1 MTEHCDVE
9 ALSPREGDAAAKA
22 AVAAA
27 VTPVTVD
34 VDVEDSDAQQQQ
46 QQATC
51 PDAPFSRH
59 GCGVRAMWSEPDA
72 SAVQVR
78 GPHYTT
84 DGVKVPSGAALGS
97 LLHVDVWD
105 IGTGADAADKRL
117 HVARVE
123 EQRADSVLQHCRREF
138 PDALVFILNIALPTA
153 TNTCIVSY
161 WLVPKLRDAEA
172 DAARDPAH
180 NFHRLLWAFCNAE
193 DDDFRTRRFK
203 LIPDFENAPWV
214 FQQLVP
220 SRPAITGTKL
230 TQHYFR
236 RDNYFELDLDV
247 ASSTIASSIGSLC
260 CSWATYLDVRVFITI
275 QGEAEDELPE
285 RVIGGVS
292 FKYLDLSAAT
302 RVEEEL

>member
-9 ALSPREGDAAAKA
+9 ALSPREGDATKTAMEP
-22 AVAAA
+22 
-27 VTPVTVD
+27 VTPVS
-34 VDVEDSDAQQQQ
+34 VDVEADSDA
-46 QQATC
+46 AC
-51 PDAPFSRH
+51 PDAPFSRY
-59 GCGVRAMWSEPDA
+59 GAAVRAMWSEPDA

-78 GPHYTT
+78 GPTYTV

-105 IGTGADAADKRL
+105 VGSGADAADRRL
-117 HVARVE
+117 HVARAE
-123 EQRADSVLQHCRREF
+123 EQRADSLLLHCRRES

-153 TNTCIVSY
+153 TNTCLVAY
-161 WLVPKLRDAEA
+161 WLVPKLRDAVA
-172 DAARDPAH
+172 DAARDPAR
-180 NFHRLLWAFCNAE
+180 NFERLLWAFCNAE

-203 LIPDFENAPWV
+203 LIPDFANAPWV

-236 RDNYFELDLDV
+236 RHNYFELDLDV

-260 CSWATYLDVRVFITI
+260 CSWATYLDVRVFVTI

-285 RVIGGVS
+285 RVLGGVS
-292 FKYLDLSAAT
+292 FKYVDLAAAAHQGD
-302 RVEEEL
+302 EL